1 MTGRSEPVEIPARQ
15 RELVRERDG
24 GCVVCGMAP
33 YDVHHRKRRRDGGH
47 ATSNLV
53 ALCRLHHSWM
63 HANPD
68 VARAWGLIVSAW
80 GDPSKTPIWHALR
93 GVWLLLVDNAAEYLP
108 VP

>member
-1 MTGRSEPVEIPARQ
+1 MTGHSDPVEIPTRQ

-33 YDVHHRKRRRDGGH
+33 YDVHHRKRRREGGH
-47 ATSNLV
+47 ALSNLV
-53 ALCRLHHSWM
+53 ALCRRHHAEA

-68 VARAWGLIVSAW
+68 VARTWGLIVPTW
-80 GDPSKTPIWHALR
+80 GDSSLTPIWSAPR
-93 GVWLLLVDNAAEYLP
+93 GVWLLLSDDASEYLP